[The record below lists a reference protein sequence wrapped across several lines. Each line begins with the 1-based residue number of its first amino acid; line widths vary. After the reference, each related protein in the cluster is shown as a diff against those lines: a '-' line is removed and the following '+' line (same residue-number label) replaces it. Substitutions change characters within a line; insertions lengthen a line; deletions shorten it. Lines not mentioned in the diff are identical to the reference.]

1 MATAIRS
8 HGFGKPGAI
17 FGLKVPDGEALDQ
30 LFRDLFAKE
39 VAPEDRARFTFDSDH
54 LEGAKV
60 HRYETSALAREMPRF
75 APLLGGGPNLIGFSK
90 HAVWLAGGTNGRDT
104 LRVAL
109 NDQPGPASILH
120 FEMNAKALA
129 ELVSS
134 FSVEGA
140 RLDDVLATLT
150 DEHPGRLR
158 LTLEGGAHPRLR
170 GTLDLA
176 LFGFGF
182 PPREDPGATWGTAGE
197 PLRACR
203 RKASSRVSRK
213 AREFRWR
220 SRGLK
225 VPGVPSPLPYRVLLQ
240 RPVCTIATRHRSL
253 SHRLAKVVGGVTFQ
267 HGCRPITRTV
277 TNLVNRHQTW
287 YLWDEVTAGIHLQ
300 NHRLAAIL
308 CPCMTLKW
316 YHRPPVCP
324 KSRYQEDMQLEEC
337 LIRWSESAADASDV
351 DLGWVGN
358 SRTRSDGRP
367 HIRHAN
373 RAQYQQGSRAGM
385 SLG

>member
-1 MATAIRS
+1 MSDAQQAWSRKVVESVSTLTRDVFEGKAELTLRLGVDHADRELVADLHLRGAPGSPLARNLSGLAPGPSRFGGVIAGNPALAVLAHVQLPDDYRRLLAGLAREATDQVARDAGPNFWKEHERFFKLLEDAIKAGELDVATAIRS

-39 VAPEDRARFTFDSDH
+39 VAPEDRARFTFDSDN

-120 FEMNAKALA
+120 FEMNTKALA

-176 LFGFGF
+176 LF
-182 PPREDPGATWGTAGE
+182 A
-197 PLRACR
+197 L
-203 RKASSRVSRK
+203 AS
-213 AREFRWR
+213 
-220 SRGLK
+220 
-225 VPGVPSPLPYRVLLQ
+225 
-240 RPVCTIATRHRSL
+240 
-253 SHRLAKVVGGVTFQ
+253 RLVKIQG
-267 HGCRPITRTV
+267 
-277 TNLVNRHQTW
+277 
-287 YLWDEVTAGIHLQ
+287 
-300 NHRLAAIL
+300 
-308 CPCMTLKW
+308 
-316 YHRPPVCP
+316 
-324 KSRYQEDMQLEEC
+324 QLEVQPE
-337 LIRWSESAADASDV
+337 
-351 DLGWVGN
+351 
-358 SRTRSDGRP
+358 
-367 HIRHAN
+367 N
-373 RAQYQQGSRAGM
+373 R
-385 SLG
+385 